1 MGSFSFQVSQIESLA
16 QKATAGPVKKSSEPG
31 SENSEDYL
39 EPFVPDNTAG
49 NT

>member
-1 MGSFSFQVSQIESLA
+1 MFRAQIEILP
-16 QKATAGPVKKSSEPG
+16 QKPSDNPVKKSSEPN